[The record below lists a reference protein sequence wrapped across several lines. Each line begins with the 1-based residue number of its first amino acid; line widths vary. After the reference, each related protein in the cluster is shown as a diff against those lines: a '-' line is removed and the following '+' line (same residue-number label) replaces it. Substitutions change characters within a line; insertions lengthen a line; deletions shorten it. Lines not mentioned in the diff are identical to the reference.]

1 MAKVSIISLTVLT
14 AFVFSIACFFGILIG
29 RRLCATKKQP
39 GYPVPGDTEPDSAE
53 GVLEDEAAEYF
64 AGRKKEEVLLDNFK
78 TFMIEQKPYLN
89 SKVSIESVAASL
101 GTNKTTLSKLIN
113 ESFGMNFR
121 QLLNSYR
128 VKEALRILSVNRD
141 ISFEELRIASG
152 FNSVSTFTTSFSR
165 FTGCTPGEYCKKM
178 PVQ

>member
-29 RRLCATKKQP
+29 RRFGATKKQP
-39 GYPVPGDTEPDSAE
+39 GYPVSEPDSAE

-78 TFMIEQKPYLN
+78 TYMIEQKPYLN

-128 VKEALRILSVNRD
+128 VKEALRILSTNRD

>member
-1 MAKVSIISLTVLT
+1 MTKVSIILLVVLT
-14 AFVFSIACFFGILIG
+14 TFVFSIACFLGILIG
-29 RRLCATKKQP
+29 RRLCATKKQS
-39 GYPVPGDTEPDSAE
+39 GYPVSGDRETDPEKD
-53 GVLEDEAAEYF
+53 VLEDEAAEYF
-64 AGRKKEEVLLDNFK
+64 AGRKREEVLLESFK
-78 TFMIEQKPYLN
+78 TYMIEQKPYLN

-113 ESFGMNFR
+113 ASFRMNFR

-128 VKEALRILSVNRD
+128 VKEALRILTIDRS

-152 FNSVSTFTTSFSR
+152 FNSVSTFTTAFSR